1 MSLRVIAAMDRIA
14 ERWLFAMKISS
25 IDGDAAIELIR
36 GGFDDPADIDLRVHG
51 NGFSG
56 ANYNVFPLNTAS
68 FLDDLSILESSRKG
82 LAVLSGTE
90 GFELTLESIGGVG
103 EMSVEVA
110 LERACSSSS
119 STGPR
124 MYTYRVMLGFTVAG
138 ENVGPM
144 IAELRRVLTQERA
157 DTDGA

>member
-1 MSLRVIAAMDRIA
+1 MDRIA

-25 IDGDAAIELIR
+25 IDGDAAIELVR
-36 GGFDDPADIDLRVHG
+36 GGFDDPADIDLHVHG

-56 ANYNVFPLNTAS
+56 ANYNVFPLNTTS

-82 LAVLSGTE
+82 QAMLSGTE
-90 GFELTLESIGGVG
+90 GFKLTLASIGGVG
-103 EMSVEVA
+103 EVSVEVA
-110 LERACSSSS
+110 LERTFSSRS

-124 MYTYRVMLGFTVAG
+124 MYTYGVMLGFTVAG

-144 IAELRRVLTQERA
+144 IADLRRILTRERA
-157 DTDGA
+157 RTDGA